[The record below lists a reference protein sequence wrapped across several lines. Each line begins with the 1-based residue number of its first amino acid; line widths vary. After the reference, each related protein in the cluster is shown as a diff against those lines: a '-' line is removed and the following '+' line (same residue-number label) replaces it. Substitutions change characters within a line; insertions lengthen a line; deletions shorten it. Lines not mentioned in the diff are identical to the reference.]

1 MDPIEFLII
10 ITVAI
15 TIFELG
21 VVCHSILDFFF
32 LTPVFGPEG
41 IFVPTEWSGFIIGT
55 LNQIAATLIP
65 IYILVLLFY
74 VIMYILYLIIITIIP
89 ETGPKS
95 FFIPIREILLKI
107 PPFPSLIK
115 YGVFKLMDDLVYSL
129 GLTNIVKM
137 IMNIIASVFNFSR
150 DNIKRILI
158 FILPDYESNINEFDY
173 KMQKEENENKKEV
186 VKEENEIQKQ
196 IEEEK
201 DICVSHNTQNTTP
214 DANLSDMVND
224 NLTDIYKTIDCEGKA
239 IGNYIRSNK

>member
-1 MDPIEFLII
+1 MDPIEFLIL

-32 LTPVFGPEG
+32 LTPIFGPEG

-55 LNQIAATLIP
+55 LNQIAATIIP
-65 IYILVLLFY
+65 FYILILLFY
-74 VIMYILYLIIITIIP
+74 VIMYILYLIIINIIP

-107 PPFPSLIK
+107 PPFPALIK

-129 GLTNIVKM
+129 GFTNIVKM
-137 IMNIIASVFNFSR
+137 MMNIIASVFNFSR

-158 FILPDYESNINEFDY
+158 FLLPDYEQNINEYDY
-173 KMQKEENENKKEV
+173 KMQKEEAKKEV
-186 VKEENEIQKQ
+186 KEEIKNELHKQ
-196 IEEEK
+196 IDEEK
-201 DICVSHNTQNTTP
+201 NICQSNNTNITTP
-214 DANLSDMVND
+214 DISLTEMVND
-224 NLTDIYKTIDCEGKA
+224 NMTDIYNTVDCEQKA
-239 IGNYIRSNK
+239 MGNYIRSNK

>member
-1 MDPIEFLII
+1 MDPIEFLIL

-32 LTPVFGPEG
+32 LTPIFGPEG

-55 LNQIAATLIP
+55 LNQIAATIIP
-65 IYILVLLFY
+65 FYILILLFY
-74 VIMYILYLIIITIIP
+74 VIMYILYLIIINIIP

-107 PPFPSLIK
+107 PPFPALIK

-129 GLTNIVKM
+129 GFTNIVKM
-137 IMNIIASVFNFSR
+137 MMNIIASVFNFSR

-158 FILPDYESNINEFDY
+158 FLLPDYEQNINEYDY
-173 KMQKEENENKKEV
+173 KMQKEEAEKE
-186 VKEENEIQKQ
+186 VKEEVKNELHEQ
-196 IEEEK
+196 IDEEK
-201 DICVSHNTQNTTP
+201 NICQSNNTNITTP
-214 DANLSDMVND
+214 DISLTEMVND
-224 NLTDIYKTIDCEGKA
+224 NMTDIYNTVDCEQKA
-239 IGNYIRSNK
+239 MGNYIRSNK